1 MENDSFIPIFLEDL
15 KEKLEEAEEA
25 LKKFFDEKSISY
37 LKDVYRAFHTIK
49 GSASLVGF
57 KGFQKVSHKI
67 EDVFKNIYEG
77 KRKIS
82 QQDTARI
89 MKIIEFFKSKNS
101 DLTDEESEK
110 LSMFLNGEID
120 DLDFEENV
128 KKSDFSESECHKVLE
143 SVIKVENNLILGNL
157 NLAMIELTNLKN
169 YLSNL
174 IYESEFISIEK
185 VMDGF
190 ENLVFQESTLNGKK
204 VKLKLL
210 IENQDLKIPLKD
222 SQMLRDSLIHIVK
235 NSISHGIEKPEER
248 KKKGKPEEG
257 AIKISA
263 HLESKNIVLII
274 EDDGSGLAIEK
285 IKQKARSLGYENVDP
300 LGAIFMAGFSTKKEA
315 DFSAGRGI
323 GLYAAKTFVEERGG
337 TIEVQTQKDK
347 GTKFIIKLPT
357 THFIKKVMIV
367 KSNGNIF
374 AIDISEIIL
383 VKNNLEIFEFEGQ
396 KSLKYRD
403 ELYSLMPFSSLQGTF
418 GIFLK
423 DNKAFLVDE
432 ITGIF
437 NGQLVQKDS
446 NISKYFVK
454 NIFPF
459 PVPLIDTKLIS
470 SHKFSKSEKI
480 SNKKTILIVDDSSIT
495 RLVLQ
500 NFLESYDYDV
510 LQAKNG
516 IEALEKSG
524 FDAAVVDVE
533 MPEIDGFETTRRL
546 KEKFPDVPVIIL
558 TTRSKPE
565 DIKKGLE
572 SGANAYMIKGENLER
587 LIKLLEKFLKR

>member
-1 MENDSFIPIFLEDL
+1 
-15 KEKLEEAEEA
+15 
-25 LKKFFDEKSISY
+25 
-37 LKDVYRAFHTIK
+37 
-49 GSASLVGF
+49 
-57 KGFQKVSHKI
+57 
-67 EDVFKNIYEG
+67 
-77 KRKIS
+77 
-82 QQDTARI
+82 
-89 MKIIEFFKSKNS
+89 
-101 DLTDEESEK
+101 
-110 LSMFLNGEID
+110 
-120 DLDFEENV
+120 
-128 KKSDFSESECHKVLE
+128 
-143 SVIKVENNLILGNL
+143 
-157 NLAMIELTNLKN
+157 
-169 YLSNL
+169 
-174 IYESEFISIEK
+174 
-185 VMDGF
+185 
-190 ENLVFQESTLNGKK
+190 
-204 VKLKLL
+204 
-210 IENQDLKIPLKD
+210 
-222 SQMLRDSLIHIVK
+222 
-235 NSISHGIEKPEER
+235 
-248 KKKGKPEEG
+248 
-257 AIKISA
+257 
-263 HLESKNIVLII
+263 
-274 EDDGSGLAIEK
+274 
-285 IKQKARSLGYENVDP
+285 
-300 LGAIFMAGFSTKKEA
+300 MAGFSTKEEA

-470 SHKFSKSEKI
+470 PHKFSKSEKI